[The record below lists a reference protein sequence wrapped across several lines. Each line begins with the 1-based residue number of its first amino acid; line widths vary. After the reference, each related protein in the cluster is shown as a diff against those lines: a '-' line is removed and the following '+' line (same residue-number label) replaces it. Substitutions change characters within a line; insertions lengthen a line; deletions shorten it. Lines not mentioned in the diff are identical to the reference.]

1 MYLPNLLWQF
11 HHSWRSHWN
20 NFETP
25 HLYKDWERNSRSTF
39 VWTWDGEFFA
49 LRCILTPLAFKH
61 SSHSNCARR
70 TPPRTSFQS
79 PAFSIYLHKQI
90 SVMSPLVLHPQG
102 IFLQSSPKLKKW
114 HPHRNLLFKHQLFPE
129 ITRLKI
135 QQLSA
140 PHQPFRPWKFPEPE
154 QHDGL
159 PPRPSMFC
167 MAGLVFA

>member
-90 SVMSPLVLHPQG
+90 SVMSPLVLHP
-102 IFLQSSPKLKKW
+102 FLHFSTKFPKTKKMASSQKIS
-114 HPHRNLLFKHQLFPE
+114 FPYYNFFQRFF
-129 ITRLKI
+129 RLKI
-135 QQLSA
+135 QQLKVA
-140 PHQPFRPWKFPEPE
+140 PHQPFRPWKY
-154 QHDGL
+154 DGFHPGHPCFVWL
-159 PPRPSMFC
+159 AWYFE
-167 MAGLVFA
+167 